1 MPKMS
6 KESLRRLGELNRSRL
21 KTSTGRPTVHRGV
34 PEHGLARSTIL
45 NGASQEFID
54 PPEELPGQEM
64 QTESGKFLLI
74 KRNLSDIWGA
84 AERFVA
90 HYRLVFERGAIGV
103 DIESLHPDLRQFCE
117 VDQRRLVYL
126 DIETCGLSAAPV
138 FLVGFQYLKGAQMVL
153 EQLLARDYSEERA
166 VLEYFWGKMAD
177 CDAVVT
183 FNGKSFDVPFL
194 RDRAVYHG
202 VPFSEPGFHLDLLH
216 EARRRYR
223 AEFPNCKLQ
232 TLEARVCGRLRRG
245 DIPGGMIPKAYHD
258 FVRTRDSQTI
268 RNVVHHNALDVVTM
282 SEVLLRIL
290 SGL

>member
-1 MPKMS
+1 MPKLS

-21 KTSTGRPTVHRGV
+21 KSSAGRPAVHRGIPNRGMAGPV
-34 PEHGLARSTIL
+34 ISSD
-45 NGASQEFID
+45 ASQGFID
-54 PPEELPGQEM
+54 PPEDLPGQEV
-64 QTESGKFLLI
+64 QTDSGKFLLI
-74 KRNLSDIWGA
+74 RRDLSDIWQA

-103 DIESLHPDLRQFCE
+103 DLDSLHPDLREFCE
-117 VDQRRLVYL
+117 VDHRRLIYL

-138 FLVGFQYLKGAQMVL
+138 FLVGFQYLKGSQMVL
-153 EQLLARDYSEERA
+153 EQLLARDYSEERPI
-166 VLEYFWGKMAD
+166 LEYFWGRMAD

-194 RDRAVYHG
+194 KDRAVYHG
-202 VPFSEPGFHLDLLH
+202 VPFAEPGFHLDLLH

-223 AEFPNCKLQ
+223 AELPNCKLQ

-245 DIPGGMIPKAYHD
+245 DISGGLIPKAYHD
-258 FVRTRDSQTI
+258 FVSTKDSQVI